1 MNTVRKEVY
10 QMDRF
15 TAKPK
20 WWKALKHKQ
29 RLSHSEYMVL
39 DTIYDKTIDWG
50 KLTDKIAISQFVD
63 ELGLSNR
70 GVIDAI
76 RSLKKKG
83 LIFVLGQDRK
93 TNTITIKMD
102 KCEALAASELVR
114 NSHKKKAPTCENFS
128 QTCEKNSY
136 QLVRNSHTH
145 DTRYHYTIPYMSIF
159 LKTQK
164 ENPCKAFSKKE
175 KVLNIPFDTFWNLYD
190 HKSTNKKTAQAKWS
204 RLTNQERQAVI
215 DHLPAYVQ
223 STPDKQYRK
232 HPTTYL
238 NQEHWNTPIAKPTA
252 TKIDRATDKLAVNQ
266 NWAGANKSNIV
277 ESNITLEEMME
288 SW

>member
-1 MNTVRKEVY
+1 
-10 QMDRF
+10 
-15 TAKPK
+15 
-20 WWKALKHKQ
+20 
-29 RLSHSEYMVL
+29 
-39 DTIYDKTIDWG
+39 
-50 KLTDKIAISQFVD
+50 
-63 ELGLSNR
+63 
-70 GVIDAI
+70 
-76 RSLKKKG
+76 
-83 LIFVLGQDRK
+83 
-93 TNTITIKMD
+93 
-102 KCEALAASELVR
+102 ELVR
-114 NSHKKKAPTCENFS
+114 NSHKQKTTTCENFS

-215 DHLPAYVQ
+215 DHLPAYIQ

-252 TKIDRATDKLAVNQ
+252 TKIDRTTDKLAVNQ

-277 ESNITLEEMME
+277 ESNITLEEMMG